1 MGAISTLFVILGM
14 DFCTK
19 KWAQAKLPMNC
30 KKEVVKNGLYFWHIK
45 NKGIAYNKC
54 SGKRKEILL
63 FTGGLLAYYSRLFFR
78 SLQGKESRKYAIPLA
93 LVLGGGYGNFLERAR
108 KGWVTDFLFI
118 PGKGRNAPIFN
129 LADVAVWI
137 GAICLTRVSFDEK

>member
-14 DFCTK
+14 DFYTK

-118 PGKGRNAPIFN
+118 PIKGRNAPIFN

>member
-78 SLQGKESRKYAIPLA
+78 SLQGKESRNYAIPLA

-118 PGKGRNAPIFN
+118 PVKGRTAPIFN

-137 GAICLTRVSFDEK
+137 GATCLTRVSFDEK